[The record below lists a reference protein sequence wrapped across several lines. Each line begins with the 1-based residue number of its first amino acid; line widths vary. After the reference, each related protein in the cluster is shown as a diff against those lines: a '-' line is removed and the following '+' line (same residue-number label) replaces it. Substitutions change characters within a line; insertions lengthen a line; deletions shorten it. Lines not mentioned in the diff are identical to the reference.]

1 MRAAV
6 TTLCLLSSL
15 TLAQPRGLEAVF
27 EKVDPSVVTVRVGL
41 KTTEEGPDGYLLKVV
56 VGTGSG
62 ILVHADGFVVTAAHV
77 VEGAEQIVVQFKDGT
92 QAEGAVVSLSRT
104 EDLALLKVS
113 EVPTSP
119 AVAVLGN
126 SDLLKVGQPVFAIG
140 TPLGLGH
147 TLTAGLISSIRTGK
161 TQGLRPGNVI
171 QTDAALNQGNSGG
184 PVFNERG
191 EVVGIASYI
200 ATTSGGSQGLGFAVP
215 SNTVRKRLFD
225 NPLPWLGLSLR
236 HLPADVCALFNW
248 PYASVMLIERVA
260 AGSAG
265 AKAGLRGGSVDAVIG
280 GNPVSLGGD
289 VIVKVG
295 PFDASETEKIGLALA
310 GLKAGDKVHYTV
322 MREGKLLE
330 TDVEVP
336 ARIVLPK
343 LAAPPKR

>member
-1 MRAAV
+1 MHLSLAL
-6 TTLCLLSSL
+6 LCVSSVA
-15 TLAQPRGLEAVF
+15 LAQPRGLEAVF

-41 KTTEEGPDGYLLKVV
+41 KSQEEGPDGFVLKVG

-92 QAEGAVVSLSRT
+92 QTEGVVLSLSRT
-104 EDLALLKVS
+104 EDLALLKVN
-113 EVPTSP
+113 EVPKNPT
-119 AVAVLGN
+119 VAVLGN
-126 SDLLKVGQPVFAIG
+126 SDLLKVGQPIFSIG

-147 TLTAGLISSIRTGK
+147 TLTAGVLSSIRNGK
-161 TQGLRPGNVI
+161 QQGLRPGNVI

-184 PVFNERG
+184 PLFNDRG
-191 EVVGIASYI
+191 EVIGIASYI

-215 SNTVRKRLFD
+215 SNVVRKRLFE
-225 NPLPWLGLSLR
+225 NALPWLGLSLR
-236 HLPADVCALFNW
+236 HIPAEVCAVFNW
-248 PYASVMLIERVA
+248 PYTAVMLIERVA
-260 AGSAG
+260 ADSAG
-265 AKAGLRGGSVDAVIG
+265 AKAGLRGGNTEALVG
-280 GNPVSLGGD
+280 GNPVTLGGD

-295 PFDASETEKIGLALA
+295 EHEAGETEKIGLAL
-310 GLKAGDKVHYTV
+310 GKLKAGDKVHYTV

-336 ARIVLPK
+336 ARISVPK